1 MTDQST
7 SITSPIMDSALRADD
22 GIDETL
28 INRILAYSF
37 VDDHEIK
44 GGWRYFFLVIVC
56 PSPLV
61 VFIVMMWFQLYS
73 NCAAQST
80 IYGIANEDMIQQFIG
95 QNNIH
100 YCASAIYENGKYFN
114 CNFASPNPTSFD
126 FSGPCSVFQSQFASP
141 YNGGTS
147 CVNDDNDM
155 FQVFYYQCTPVQTA
169 IVNSVQYAL
178 YTVITVVYMYLF
190 IRVITEFGI
199 AGLFRLDNWSKII
212 FNKKNKNDN
221 NKNNNVV

>member
-7 SITSPIMDSALRADD
+7 SITSPIIDSAVRAD
-22 GIDETL
+22 GIEEKL
-28 INRILAYSF
+28 IRRILAFSF

-44 GGWRYFFLVIVC
+44 GGWRYLFLIVVC
-56 PSPLV
+56 PSPLI

-80 IYGIANEDMIQQFIG
+80 IYGVANEDMIQQFIG

-100 YCASAIYENGKYFN
+100 YCASAISVGGKYYN

-126 FSGPCSVFQSQFASP
+126 FSGPCSVFQSEFATP
-141 YNGGTS
+141 YSGQS
-147 CVNDDNDM
+147 CVNSDYDM
-155 FQVFYYQCTPVQTA
+155 FQVFYYQCIPVQSA

-178 YTVITVVYMYLF
+178 YTVITVVYLYLLLL
-190 IRVITEFGI
+190 VITEFGI
-199 AGLFRLDNWSKII
+199 VGLFSLNNWSKVI
-212 FNKKNKNDN
+212 FNKKNDSNIN
-221 NKNNNVV
+221 N